1 MSGPNPAALPPL
13 ALPLRLNHL
22 CGGAAHATRPTL
34 LGGSSR
40 GLGDSSTM
48 HVESTLERRPAGTS
62 PSPGER
68 SGVTVLAPTTVKTGI
83 TGSKCT
89 NSPSPR
95 LAAAASGPSSD
106 LGTLPLC
113 PHFQTTSIGGESRC
127 CLKGHVRVK
136 HTRVSDS
143 FKRFIY

>member
-22 CGGAAHATRPTL
+22 WGGQLMPRARPCSAAAA
-34 LGGSSR
+34 
-40 GLGDSSTM
+40 GDSM
-48 HVESTLERRPAGTS
+48 HVESTLGRRPARTS
-62 PSPGER
+62 PSPGQR

-136 HTRVSDS
+136 HTRVSDG